1 MGRVRA
7 QAGQTAAELMGILLI
22 VALVIGALATSSA
35 PAQISCGMRQA
46 VDKIAGGPVAECSD
60 NTGGDPSGGPD
71 ADGDGV
77 PDADERARGTDPQ
90 NADSDRDGVD
100 DGEEARRGT
109 DPSKAD
115 TDGDGVPDADELA
128 AGTDPKVAD
137 TDGDGLSDREEA
149 ELGTDARKGDTDGD
163 GVPDGQELDQDSDP
177 FNPDTDGDGKPDG
190 EDDDPL
196 KYSGSAGDAVKGAV
210 CGDSSAL
217 FCPDADDPSR
227 ATPEYILGQILSGL
241 VAVGDIRDGI
251 DALIGGRVGDAFWAA
266 VGFVP
271 AVGDATKIGKN
282 IYDVIKKFPG
292 RKAEALGVIYKL
304 FPDGPLRRAA
314 LDAATG
320 GGASALRNSGLS
332 DDAIERL
339 ARKGNDLK
347 RLSQNARLG
356 SRTLDPT
363 EAKAI
368 DDAVA
373 RHWPARL
380 AVRGLRRRDGPGRA
394 AQEPEHRDPAHR
406 AAGPG
411 AARAGSRHR
420 RGRHEHGP
428 HDRRRSEE
436 HREGAKPLSRTTLRS
451 KAGGQPVTQT
461 EPAWLRQNP
470 ERYLKKLRESPDP
483 GDQDAADALERIVRD
498 GEGYDVKVVGS
509 RPNGQGGYGV
519 GVDKAVDEIKSG
531 GQVGDVEIID
541 VQRPPK

>member
-177 FNPDTDGDGKPDG
+177 FDPDTDGDGKPDG

-282 IYDVIKKFPG
+282 IHDVIKKFPG

-373 RHWPARL
+373 RHWPARSRSEAYGVETAL
-380 AVRGLRRRDGPGRA
+380 AELRKNPNIEILHTGRPGPGRPV
-394 AQEPEHRDPAHR
+394 Q
-406 AAGPG
+406 GPDIV
-411 AARAGSRHR
+411 AVDTST
-420 RGRHEHGP
+420 GRTIVVEAKNT
-428 HDRRRSEE
+428 
-436 HREGAKPLSRTTLRS
+436 EGVKPLSRTTLRS